1 MNQPFFG
8 GEERTESELRFGGE
22 GSLFQFV
29 AADLMWELSLPEG
42 VDRDHEYCNVVV
54 EEEEKLEERVKG
66 LPRCLMIGFAGDLLV
81 DRQKE
86 VAEMLEKGEIEVVV
100 RIEEGGFH
108 GADVFEPG
116 RL

>member
-1 MNQPFFG
+1 M
-8 GEERTESELRFGGE
+8 
-22 GSLFQFV
+22 QF
-29 AADLMWELSLPEG
+29 
-42 VDRDHEYCNVVV
+42 VV

-116 RL
+116 RLEILLESIGEFVNSGDA